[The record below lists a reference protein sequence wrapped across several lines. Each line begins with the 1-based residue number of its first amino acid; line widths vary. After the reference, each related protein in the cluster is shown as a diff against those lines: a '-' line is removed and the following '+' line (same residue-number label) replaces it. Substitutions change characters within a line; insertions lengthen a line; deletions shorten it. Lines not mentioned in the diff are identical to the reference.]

1 MPMLNL
7 LHKETVAAL
16 RLSIPRPI
24 DENSSYVIKI
34 AETMK
39 ELESAYRLRFEV
51 FNIELDEG
59 LDSSFLSGLDK
70 DEYDDQFLHLIVIDK
85 ANGKVIATY
94 RIQNYAMARQGM
106 GFYSASRFEFM
117 KFPDQVQRQGL
128 EVSRACI
135 AKNHRN
141 SKVFYALWKGLAL
154 MLYENRL
161 RYFFGCCSI
170 PSRNSQDANGVVKLL
185 QTMAVYH
192 ENIYVQPLPEFNCDY
207 RDEDPDITKVMLP
220 PLFNLYLRFKCRV
233 CSAPCKDDEFKT
245 ITFLIIY
252 DAKSVSYK
260 HHSMFLGNRRR
271 IF

>member
-1 MPMLNL
+1 MLNT
-7 LHKETVAAL
+7 LHKETESAL
-16 RLSIPRPI
+16 NLFIPRPI

-34 AETMK
+34 ADTMM

-59 LDSSFLSGLDK
+59 LDSSFLAGLDK
-70 DEYDDQFLHLIVIDK
+70 DEYDDQFLHLIVVDK
-85 ANGKVIATY
+85 TNDKVIATY
-94 RIQNYAMARQGM
+94 RIQNHAMAQQGI
-106 GFYSASRFEFM
+106 GFYSASRFDFAD
-117 KFPDQVQRQGL
+117 FPQEIQQHGL

-154 MLYENRL
+154 MLYENKL

-192 ENIYVQPLPEFNCDY
+192 KNVYVQALPEFTCTY
-207 RDEDPDITKVMLP
+207 QDEDTDITKVMLP

-233 CSAPCKDDEFKT
+233 CSSPCKDDEFKT
-245 ITFLIIY
+245 ITFLVVY
-252 DAKSVSYK
+252 DTRSASDK
-260 HHSMFLGNRRR
+260 HHSMFLGNREKL
-271 IF
+271 F